1 MIRAAKHSDV
11 PRLIELGSM
20 LHDIS
25 SYSTQ
30 PHNAEKSAAFLHEL
44 INGQN
49 GVVFAAEIDGVVVGG
64 MAGGIVDQWFNDDLI
79 AYDYSI
85 FIEPSRRSGITAVR
99 LVKAFEEWARIKGA
113 KIVQLGI
120 GTKLNVE
127 GTSKLYQSLG
137 FEVFAPLFQKE
148 IK

>member
-1 MIRAAKHSDV
+1 
-11 PRLIELGSM
+11 
-20 LHDIS
+20 
-25 SYSTQ
+25 
-30 PHNAEKSAAFLHEL
+30 LHEL

-85 FIEPSRRSGITAVR
+85 FIEPSRRSGITAIR